1 MLPQSR
7 SLHICSAS
15 SSKEPAGKATTS
27 LLLFPPIL
35 SVKLQLPESLGRLQ
49 KRSENAPGQ
58 KSKVTKNYTVL
69 ECVAE
74 PCVLIKAAVRGVDCE
89 AVLTATH
96 TLVQPSPLPPLGWGS
111 PEDVWVKMVGREQ
124 NYTHSKSFMQT
135 HPAIQPRMRS
145 ILLDWLIETFYL
157 AQDYFDRFM
166 LTQDN
171 IEKNMLQL
179 IGITCLFIA
188 SKMEEACP
196 PKLSQMAYV
205 TAGTYY
211 EEEILQME
219 LIILKALKWSLCPE
233 TAVSWLKLY
242 FQMASMSA
250 NSDLLESQ
258 FPQEAYVQMTQLL
271 DLCIININ
279 SLDFEYRVLAASV
292 LSHFINQETVEKVSG
307 LCTHSLQQCVSWMA
321 PSVEAVSSFGRAAL
335 RDFVSIK
342 KEDQHNIQTHL
353 DYMSML
359 VRGRQ
364 SKGSE
369 RPVPHTSQQHR
380 EERLTLKLKRRTLKS
395 VNQEGRGS
403 GPNQK
408 SSSTGNSS
416 KPEADGL

>member
-1 MLPQSR
+1 MPRR
-7 SLHICSAS
+7 S
-15 SSKEPAGKATTS
+15 
-27 LLLFPPIL
+27 
-35 SVKLQLPESLGRLQ
+35 GRLQ
-49 KRSENAPGQ
+49 NRFENAPGQ
-58 KSKVTKNYTVL
+58 KGKVTKQSNRKKIQPPSKLQCEKNYTVL

-74 PCVLIKAAVRGVDCE
+74 PCVLIKAAVKGVDCE
-89 AVLTATH
+89 AVLTSTY

-124 NYTHSKSFMQT
+124 NYRHSKSFMQK
-135 HPAIQPRMRS
+135 HPALQPRMRS
-145 ILLDWLIETFYL
+145 ILLDWLIEVSEAYILHRQTFYL

-166 LTQDN
+166 LTQEN

-219 LIILKALKWSLCPE
+219 LIILKALRWNLCPE

-242 FQMASMSA
+242 FQMASMTT

-258 FPQEAYVQMTQLL
+258 FPQEAYVQMTRLL
-271 DLCIININ
+271 DLCMLNIN

-321 PSVEAVSSFGRAAL
+321 PSVEAVGFCGTAAL
-335 RDFVSIK
+335 RDFVRIK
-342 KEDQHNIQTHL
+342 KEDRHNIQTHL
-353 DYMSML
+353 DYMTML
-359 VRGRQ
+359 QGV
-364 SKGSE
+364 
-369 RPVPHTSQQHR
+369 SQNEVNGQF
-380 EERLTLKLKRRTLKS
+380 LT
-395 VNQEGRGS
+395 
-403 GPNQK
+403 PP
-408 SSSTGNSS
+408 SSTEKSCS
-416 KPEADGL
+416 Y

>member
-1 MLPQSR
+1 MSR
-7 SLHICSAS
+7 RS
-15 SSKEPAGKATTS
+15 
-27 LLLFPPIL
+27 
-35 SVKLQLPESLGRLQ
+35 GRLQ
-49 KRSENAPGQ
+49 KRSENAPGK
-58 KSKVTKNYTVL
+58 KSKVTKQSNRKKIQPLSKLQCEKNYTVL

-124 NYTHSKSFMQT
+124 NYTHSKSFMQK

-145 ILLDWLIETFYL
+145 ILLDWLIEVSEAYTLHRQTFYL

-242 FQMASMSA
+242 FQVASMST

-279 SLDFEYRVLAASV
+279 SLVFEYRVLAASV
-292 LSHFINQETVEKVSG
+292 LSHFIHQETVEKVSG

-321 PSVEAVSSFGRAAL
+321 PTVEALSFFGRAAL

-342 KEDQHNIQTHL
+342 KEDRHNIQTHL

-359 VRGRQ
+359 EGVNQKEVSGQ
-364 SKGSE
+364 F
-369 RPVPHTSQQHR
+369 
-380 EERLTLKLKRRTLKS
+380 LTPPSSTEKS
-395 VNQEGRGS
+395 VS
-403 GPNQK
+403 H
-408 SSSTGNSS
+408 
-416 KPEADGL
+416 